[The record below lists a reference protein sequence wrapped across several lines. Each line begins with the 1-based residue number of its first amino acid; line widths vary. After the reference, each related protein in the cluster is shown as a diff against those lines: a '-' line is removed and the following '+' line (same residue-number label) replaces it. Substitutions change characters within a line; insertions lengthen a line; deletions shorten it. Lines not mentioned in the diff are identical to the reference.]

1 MNNLRTDL
9 PLKWVDLWLKYHEAQ
24 LPAFWSLLV
33 GLQRR
38 ERRPPELQNALEQ
51 IFIGHPLLTTTAVEA
66 VKQWRYLPTLL
77 NGQAVEVITQIDVNF
92 TLSH

>member
-1 MNNLRTDL
+1 MGRSLVKVSRVSA
-9 PLKWVDLWLKYHEAQ
+9 P
-24 LPAFWSLLV
+24 SLLESAG
-33 GLQRR
+33 GLQLR
-38 ERRPPELQNALEQ
+38 EMRPLELQNALEQ

-77 NGQAVEVITQIDVNF
+77 NGQAMEVITQIDVNF

>member
-1 MNNLRTDL
+1 MGRSLVKVSRGSA
-9 PLKWVDLWLKYHEAQ
+9 P
-24 LPAFWSLLV
+24 SLLESAG

-77 NGQAVEVITQIDVNF
+77 NGQAMEVITQIDVNF
-92 TLSH
+92 TLSR